1 MREHTP
7 ASHFS
12 SPSLGSRLLAW
23 MPFVLSA
30 AAVALVIEL
39 SISRPLAGAVLG
51 AFAAALAISELR
63 VRRRVR
69 RLLASGDIHAVLG
82 VWEAALSRLPNRET
96 MGPLFIAT
104 AFAANGMTERAR
116 RALARSVR
124 GQAWDSA
131 VEQRLFVETLLDAFE
146 GERQRALER
155 AEEIHCLPLPTASPF
170 LRARVL
176 LLRHALVALA
186 RAFARTSTPDDAR
199 LLERAAHKSPLVH
212 WAMRYAAAIAHIDH
226 REPERARALIASAPR
241 WPEESAFHFFHEEI
255 VAELSAP
262 ASA

>member
-1 MREHTP
+1 
-7 ASHFS
+7 
-12 SPSLGSRLLAW
+12 
-23 MPFVLSA
+23 
-30 AAVALVIEL
+30 
-39 SISRPLAGAVLG
+39 
-51 AFAAALAISELR
+51 
-63 VRRRVR
+63 
-69 RLLASGDIHAVLG
+69 
-82 VWEAALSRLPNRET
+82 
-96 MGPLFIAT
+96 
-104 AFAANGMTERAR
+104 
-116 RALARSVR
+116 
-124 GQAWDSA
+124 
-131 VEQRLFVETLLDAFE
+131 
-146 GERQRALER
+146 ERQRALER